1 MNLKNNSMQHLILAL
16 TLMFTSVLIAQTQSE
31 ENFKNQ
37 NSIKV
42 TVVNPLNNNGKVFFG
57 LYTKENFRK
66 QPLQS
71 KKGIIENKKSSI
83 TFENVPNGVYA
94 IICFHDE
101 NENNIMDFEAN
112 GMPLE
117 SYGTSNNPLL
127 MGPPQFEVSKF
138 ELIESDLNLEI
149 KF

>member
-1 MNLKNNSMQHLILAL
+1 MQHLILVL
-16 TLMFTSVLIAQTQSE
+16 TLMFTSAIIAQTQSE

-42 TVVNPLNNNGKVFFG
+42 TVVNSLNNNGKVFFA

-66 QPLQS
+66 QALQS
-71 KKGIIENKKSSI
+71 KNAIIENKKSSVI
-83 TFENVPNGVYA
+83 FENVPNGDYA

-127 MGPPQFEVSKF
+127 MGPPQFEASKF
-138 ELIESDLNLEI
+138 QLNDSSLNLEI